1 MRKVFW
7 LLILIVNLSF
17 AVRIRDIVTFEGN
30 RSNVLI
36 GYGIVSGLNGTGDSK
51 ATIFTVNSLVNV
63 LSRMGINFTPA
74 QINQMTT
81 KNVAAV
87 MITAKVPPYAKA
99 GTPLNVTVSSIGD
112 AKSLQGGVLLMTPLK
127 GPDGKVYALAQG
139 QIVTAGGGGNATNQ
153 NLNSGYIANG
163 ATLERS
169 LPFTMPSKY
178 IDLYLNY
185 PSFNTANAIQDA
197 INNRFGY
204 GTAVAIDSDTVRIR
218 LPQYNAVDFLSM
230 VGDLE
235 VHVQNPAKIV
245 IDSRTGTI
253 VMGGDIRV
261 SPVAVASGNISVEV
275 RQAPANP
282 QQANNTNNT
291 NNANNTKKHSVFF
304 VKAPTLRQLV
314 SSLNSV
320 GASPSDIINIIQAMA
335 AQGAIHAKVEVE

>member
-1 MRKVFW
+1 MKKVLW
-7 LLILIVNLSF
+7 LLLIINLSF

-51 ATIFTVNSLVNV
+51 ATIFTVDSLVNV

-87 MITAKVPPYAKA
+87 MVTAKVPPYAKA

-139 QIVTAGGGGNATNQ
+139 QIVTPTTGGTTNQ
-153 NLNSGYIANG
+153 NLNSGYIPNG

-169 LPFTMPSKY
+169 LPFTMPKKY

-197 INNRFGY
+197 INNKFGY
-204 GTAVAIDSDTVRIR
+204 GTAVAIDSDTVRVK
-218 LPQYNAVDFLSM
+218 LPPYNAVDFLSII
-230 VGDLE
+230 GDLK
-235 VHVQNPAKIV
+235 VHVHNPSKII

-253 VMGGDIRV
+253 VMGGDIRI

-282 QQANNTNNT
+282 QQANTT
-291 NNANNTKKHSVFF
+291 TKNGKKYNVFF

-320 GASPSDIINIIQAMA
+320 GAKPSDIINIIEAMA

>member
-1 MRKVFW
+1 
-7 LLILIVNLSF
+7 
-17 AVRIRDIVTFEGN
+17 
-30 RSNVLI
+30 
-36 GYGIVSGLNGTGDSK
+36 
-51 ATIFTVNSLVNV
+51 
-63 LSRMGINFTPA
+63 
-74 QINQMTT
+74 MTT

-87 MITAKVPPYAKA
+87 MVTAKVPPYAKA

-127 GPDGKVYALAQG
+127 GPDGRVYALAQG
-139 QIVTAGGGGNATNQ
+139 QVVVPATGGNTINQ
-153 NLNSGYIANG
+153 NLNSGYIPDG
-163 ATLERS
+163 AILERS
-169 LPFTMPSKY
+169 LPFTMPKKY

-197 INNRFGY
+197 INNKFGY
-204 GTAVAIDSDTVRIR
+204 GTAVAIDSDTVRVK
-218 LPQYNAVDFLSM
+218 LPPYNAVDFLSM
-230 VGDLE
+230 IGDLN
-235 VHVQNPAKIV
+235 VHVHNPAKIV

-253 VMGGDIRV
+253 VMGGDIRI

-282 QQANNTNNT
+282 QQANNT
-291 NNANNTKKHSVFF
+291 TKNGKKYSVFF

-320 GASPSDIINIIQAMA
+320 GAKPSDIINIIEAMA